1 MMKKTLLAVA
11 IPALLA
17 SGAASAATIYD
28 NNGTKV
34 DFYGQLRVNLEYASK
49 RDQSGEN
56 GTKFRDS
63 GSRFGFKIK
72 HDIGNGLRGLAG
84 LEYGNNTQSPE
95 NNFKIKNRL
104 GYVGIGADD
113 YGDLTFGR
121 VLSPFDDVA
130 LSDYTYVYGGVLDFG
145 GNFKRSDS
153 DNNFIG
159 RTSNTIKF
167 MSDEFFGHIS
177 FGGTYT
183 LQDGESWDNE
193 NNEHAKQ
200 LDNAFTL
207 SSFYT
212 NDELGLK
219 LNAGFGRA
227 EANGGAYTV
236 TPAMGLTPAVMG
248 DLRKGTDMIYGIGAE
263 YSINIAELKKA
274 LSFAIDLGRF
284 DTKRDTTI
292 ANVNTNNKY
301 SANLYGVGVKYR
313 WSEKG
318 NTYIGG
324 YYKDGKKDA
333 SDWSNKLFVFGS
345 DYRFTQ
351 YVRPYIEYAY
361 EKDKLIDEKKSE
373 SKVAVGM
380 RVYW

>member
-11 IPALLA
+11 LPALLA
-17 SGAASAATIYD
+17 SGTASAATIYD
-28 NNGTKV
+28 NNGTTV
-34 DFYGQLRVNLEYASK
+34 DFYGQIRLNLEYASK
-49 RDQSGEN
+49 RDQSGEH

-72 HDIGNGLRGLAG
+72 HDLGNGLRALAG

-104 GYVGIGADD
+104 GYVGVGADG

-153 DNNFIG
+153 ENNFIG
-159 RTSNTIKF
+159 RTSNTVKF
-167 MSDEFFGHIS
+167 MTSLFGDFR

-183 LQDGESWDNE
+183 LQDGESW
-193 NNEHAKQ
+193 NNESEQHAKQ

-207 SSFYT
+207 AVFYDNT
-212 NDELGLK
+212 ERGLK

-227 EANGGAYTV
+227 EANGGPYTDPLAG
-236 TPAMGLTPAVMG
+236 PA

-263 YSINIAELKKA
+263 YFIEIASVKDA
-274 LSFAIDLGRF
+274 LALAVDLGRF

-292 ANVNTNNKY
+292 AGVDTNNKY
-301 SANLYGVGVKYR
+301 SANLYGVGLKYR

-318 NTYIGG
+318 NAYIGG
-324 YYKDGKKDA
+324 YYKDGQKDA
-333 SDWSNKLFVFGS
+333 DDWSNKLFVIGS
-345 DYRFTQ
+345 DYRFSK
-351 YVRPYIEYAY
+351 YARPYIEYAY
-361 EKDKLIDEKKSE
+361 EKDKLLDQSENE
-373 SKVAVGM
+373 SKVALGM
-380 RVYW
+380 RIYW